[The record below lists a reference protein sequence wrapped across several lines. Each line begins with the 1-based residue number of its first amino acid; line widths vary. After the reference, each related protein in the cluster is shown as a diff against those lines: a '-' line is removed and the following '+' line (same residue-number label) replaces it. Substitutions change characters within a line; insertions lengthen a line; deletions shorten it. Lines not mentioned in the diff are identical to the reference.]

1 MMRRWMRLTNSSG
14 DAAKKPRVLGRTEP
28 RLFTPPLR
36 ELTPETSLGFEAVQT
51 AELIGRKLYPWQKYF
66 LIASLE
72 LAPGAFTYDEL
83 PKLRYQTVLL
93 LLARQPGKSIIMST
107 SLL

>member
-36 ELTPETSLGFEAVQT
+36 ELTPDTSLGLEAIET
-51 AELIGRKLYPWQKYF
+51 AELIGRHLYPWQKYS
-66 LIASLE
+66 LIASLV
-72 LAPGAFTYDEL
+72 LAPVSFFYAEFHCL
-83 PKLRYQTVLL
+83 PLYAVLCSVGS
-93 LLARQPGKSIIMST
+93 RHGS
-107 SLL
+107 